1 MMFSDLCAEVYTLT
15 GRSDRV
21 AETESA
27 VKSATLKAH
36 QSDYFYKDLVEFG
49 LDFGSADFT
58 QSWGYKSNIPR
69 YRSIKWLRK
78 YDNTSGV
85 PGKLLDL
92 VVPENVFDAYKIQKQ
107 DIYYVAGSFL
117 QINSSTSEQYY
128 LASCYINPD
137 ITSDNY
143 DSWVADDH
151 PYAIIYD
158 AAATVFKTIGK
169 DEEASAYRNLV
180 AEQISI
186 LRASNI
192 VATGY

>member
-1 MMFSDLCAEVYTLT
+1 MFSDLCAEVYTLT